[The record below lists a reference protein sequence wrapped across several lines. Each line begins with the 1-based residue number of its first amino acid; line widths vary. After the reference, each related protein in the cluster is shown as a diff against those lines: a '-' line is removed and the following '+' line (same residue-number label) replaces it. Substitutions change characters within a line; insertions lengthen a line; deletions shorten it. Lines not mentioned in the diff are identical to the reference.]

1 LLPEEPFIDLS
12 NTDKPAMQ
20 LAPKIRENLSKN
32 PDKPALEF
40 EGVWHTWGDIN
51 RYVDKINSVL
61 NDQRIPAEAP
71 VGLVARNRPPQAA
84 AILGAIAYDRA
95 ISMIYAFQTPE
106 TIAKDVTN
114 LRLAALIA
122 EERDWTPEVIAAAKA
137 TGTLGIMVSL
147 QGGLSVSLVP
157 GLESLGAGPHRPPF
171 ETPGMELLSSGT
183 TGAPKRIQIPMAA
196 LIRGVISATL
206 GAEPTDDSPPA
217 ILFWPLGNIAVVGL
231 IGNAYIGSRMVLLEK
246 FTVNG
251 LVNALKT
258 YKAPALAAAPPVIRL
273 ILEAKVPKE
282 DLASIQY
289 AYGGSAA
296 LEPETQ
302 ELFEKTYGIPVYW
315 GYGATEFAGTVCTW
329 TPDLRKQYGDSKRG
343 SIGKALAGAE
353 LRVVDPETGAELPR
367 NQQGHLE
374 GRVEVL
380 GPKWIRTTDL
390 ASMDEDGFVFLHG
403 RGDGAINRGGFKIIP
418 ERVIDVLRR
427 HELVRDAS
435 VVGLPDSILGHVP
448 VAAIEKVAGAPAP
461 SAAEL
466 EAHVRAHL
474 PAHHVP
480 TRFIVVEALPRTP
493 SLKVVIQDVKRLFE

>member
-1 LLPEEPFIDLS
+1 ME
-12 NTDKPAMQ
+12 
-20 LAPKIRENLSKN
+20 LAPKLRESLSKN

-40 EGVWHTWGDIN
+40 QGVWHTWGDIN
-51 RYVDKINSVL
+51 RYVQQINELLSEKHVPG
-61 NDQRIPAEAP
+61 NAP
-71 VGLVARNRPPQAA
+71 IGLVARNRPPQAA
-84 AILGAIAYDRA
+84 AILGCIAFGRA

-114 LRLAALIA
+114 LRLAALVA
-122 EERDWTPEVIAAAKA
+122 EEQDWTPEVITAAKA

-147 QGGLSVSLVP
+147 RGGLSVGLVP
-157 GLESLGAGPHRPPF
+157 GLENLGAGPHRPPF

-206 GAEPTDDSPPA
+206 GAEPSDDSPPA

-246 FTVNG
+246 FTVEG

-258 YKAPALAAAPPVIRL
+258 YKAPSLGAPPPVIRL

-302 ELFEKTYGIPVYW
+302 ELFEKTYGIPIYW

-329 TPDLRKQYGDSKRG
+329 TPDLRKQWGDSKRG
-343 SIGKALAGAE
+343 SIGKALAGAD
-353 LRVVDPETGAELPR
+353 LRVVDPETGEELPP
-367 NQQGHLE
+367 NQQGYLAA
-374 GRVEVL
+374 RVEVL

-390 ASMDEDGFVFLHG
+390 ATMDEDGFVFLHG
-403 RGDGAINRGGFKIIP
+403 RGDGAIVRGGFKIIP

-427 HELVRDAS
+427 HALVRDAS
-435 VVGLPDSILGHVP
+435 VVGLPDTILGHVP
-448 VAAIEKVAGAPAP
+448 VAAIEKVANAPAP

-474 PAHHVP
+474 PSHHVP
-480 TRFIVVEALPRTP
+480 TRFIVVEELPRTP
-493 SLKVVIQDVKRLFE
+493 SMKVSLQDVKRLFD

>member
-1 LLPEEPFIDLS
+1 ME
-12 NTDKPAMQ
+12 

-51 RYVDKINSVL
+51 GYAGKIDSIL
-61 NDQRIPAEAP
+61 SEQRIPPEAP

-84 AILGAIAYDRA
+84 AILGAIAHDRA

-106 TIAKDVTN
+106 AIAKDVTD

-122 EERDWTPEVIAAAKA
+122 EDQDWTPEVIAAAKA

-147 QGGLSVSLVP
+147 QGGLSVGLVP
-157 GLESLGAGPHRPPF
+157 GLERIGAGPHRPPF
-171 ETPGMELLSSGT
+171 DTPGMELLSSGT

-206 GAEPTDDSPPA
+206 GAVPSDNSPPA
-217 ILFWPLGNIAVVGL
+217 ILFWPLGNIAVVSL
-231 IGNAYIGSRMVLLEK
+231 IGNAYVGSRMVLLEK
-246 FTVNG
+246 FTVAG
-251 LVNALKT
+251 LVKALKT
-258 YKAPALAAAPPVIRL
+258 YKAPSLAAPPPVFRL
-273 ILEAKVPKE
+273 ILEARVPKE
-282 DLASIQY
+282 DLASVQY
-289 AYGGSAA
+289 AFGGSAA

-302 ELFEKTYGIPVYW
+302 ELFEKTYGIPIYW

-353 LRVVDPETGAELPR
+353 VKVVDPETGDELSR
-367 NQQGHLE
+367 NQQGVLAA
-374 GRVEVL
+374 RVEVL

-390 ASMDEDGFVFLHG
+390 ATMDEDGFVFLHG
-403 RGDGAINRGGFKIIP
+403 RGDGAIVRGGFKIIP

-427 HELVRDAS
+427 HERVRDAS
-435 VVGLPDSILGHVP
+435 VIGLPDSILGHVP

-474 PAHHVP
+474 PSHHVP
-480 TRFIVVEALPRTP
+480 TRFVVVDELPRTP
-493 SLKVVIQDVKRLFE
+493 SLKVSLQDVKRLFG

>member
-1 LLPEEPFIDLS
+1 ME
-12 NTDKPAMQ
+12 

-32 PDKPALEF
+32 PEKPALEF

-51 RYVDKINSVL
+51 SYVEKINSLL
-61 NDQRIPAEAP
+61 NDQRVAAESP

-84 AILGAIAYDRA
+84 AILGSIAFGRA

-106 TIAKDVTN
+106 TIAKDITN
-114 LRLAALIA
+114 LRLAALVA
-122 EERDWTPEVIAAAKA
+122 EEQAWTPEVIAAAKA

-147 QGGLSVSLVP
+147 RGGLSVSRVP
-157 GLESLGAGPHRPPF
+157 GLENLGPGPHRPPF
-171 ETPGMELLSSGT
+171 DTPGMELLSSGT

-246 FTVNG
+246 FTVEG

-258 YKAPALAAAPPVIRL
+258 YKAPSLAAPPPVFRL

-289 AYGGSAA
+289 AFGGSAA

-302 ELFEKTYGIPVYW
+302 ELFEKTYGIPIYW

-343 SIGKALAGAE
+343 SIGKALPGSE
-353 LRVVDPETGAELPR
+353 LRVVDPETGAELAR

-374 GRVEVL
+374 ARVEVL

-390 ASMDEDGFVFLHG
+390 ATMDEDGFVFLHG
-403 RGDGAINRGGFKIIP
+403 RGDGAIIRGGFKIIP

-427 HELVRDAS
+427 HERVRDAS
-435 VVGLPDSILGHVP
+435 VVGIPDSILGHVP
-448 VAAIEKVAGAPAP
+448 VAAIEKVAGVPAP
-461 SAAEL
+461 TDAEL

-474 PAHHVP
+474 PSHHVP
-480 TRFIVVEALPRTP
+480 TRFIVVEELPRTP
-493 SLKVVIQDVKRLFE
+493 SLKVSIQDVKRLFA